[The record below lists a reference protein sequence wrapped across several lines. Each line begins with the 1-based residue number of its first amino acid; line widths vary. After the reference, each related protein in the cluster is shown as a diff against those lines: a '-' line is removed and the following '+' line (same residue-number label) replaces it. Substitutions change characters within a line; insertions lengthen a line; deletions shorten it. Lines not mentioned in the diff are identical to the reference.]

1 MRPLPF
7 IIPRLGRASA
17 TAAVIPS
24 FPAME
29 DQFASF
35 RKATAAALLHASAAA
50 PPELRQAVALGTPP
64 PKLAALVEKIRRHA
78 YEVTDSD
85 LDALRGRYTEDQL
98 FEIVVAAAFGAAQ
111 ERLEAGLRALD
122 EA

>member
-1 MRPLPF
+1 
-7 IIPRLGRASA
+7 
-17 TAAVIPS
+17 VITC
-24 FPAME
+24 FPTME
-29 DQFASF
+29 DRFASF
-35 RKATAAALLHASAAA
+35 RKATAASLLTA
-50 PPELRQAVALGTPP
+50 PATTLPELRQAVTRGAPP
-64 PKLAALVEKIRRHA
+64 PELAALVEKIRRHA

-111 ERLEAGLRALD
+111 ERLAAGLRALD